1 MCDLQHNLARAQF
14 PHHGFR
20 EAALGPGQQ
29 HTASGA
35 HRVLAHQMSTT
46 ALIIVII
53 TIMILPLHFSFYLN
67 VPNHDLAEP
76 INTF

>member
-1 MCDLQHNLARAQF
+1 MCDLQHNLAQAQF
-14 PHHGFR
+14 PHHSFR
-20 EAALGPGQQ
+20 ETALGPVQQ

-35 HRVLAHQMSTT
+35 HGVLAHQMSTT

-53 TIMILPLHFSFYLN
+53 TMMILSLHFSLYLN
-67 VPNHDLAEP
+67 VANHDLTKP